1 MSYYAES
8 ISLQVKISFLKKI
21 THSKNIFLNLT
32 LLVRQ
37 LTKRIKNM
45 NEKLIYILLVVSI
58 IFSACKK
65 DEEVTI
71 ITTGNSALAQSQ
83 LIEAELGPIPT
94 FNCED
99 GVLIP
104 IYVNG
109 IEVFVDQPKYG
120 CDNPDLDGDCLP
132 GSRIGRIQGT
142 NQDGS
147 IRPEV
152 IWVFFCRRGDN
163 FAQMIGYNEIT
174 GKTAFLELNDG
185 YLPTNVYLQPNVYVP
200 TPNDPTYE
208 AAWKAPAEIASQ
220 NCNSCHT
227 SDPFI
232 HSRWIVGARLPSNTN
247 EAVLPEVATPHSKY
261 CVIGNEFSSWELKY
275 IDLPGNNCLACH
287 RLSNINAWN
296 FENNTDWNLYMPPSN
311 PGSMSIDYQ
320 AIKDYIQN
328 LGPFEID
335 ANGTNA
341 PSCD

>member
-1 MSYYAES
+1 M
-8 ISLQVKISFLKKI
+8 K
-21 THSKNIFLNLT
+21 
-32 LLVRQ
+32 
-37 LTKRIKNM
+37 
-45 NEKLIYILLVVSI
+45 KLIYILLVVSI
-58 IFSACKK
+58 IFAACKK
-65 DEEVTI
+65 EEEVTI
-71 ITTGNSALAQSQ
+71 ITTWNCVNGACIPGTGNGAYTSLSSCESNCILTQPGSALAQSQ

-152 IWVFFCRRGDN
+152 VWVFFCRRGDN

-261 CVIGNEFSSWELKY
+261 CVIGNEFSSWKLKY

>member
-1 MSYYAES
+1 MKKLLYT
-8 ISLQVKISFLKKI
+8 FLA
-21 THSKNIFLNLT
+21 
-32 LLVRQ
+32 
-37 LTKRIKNM
+37 
-45 NEKLIYILLVVSI
+45 VSI
-58 IFSACKK
+58 IFAACKK
-65 DEEVTI
+65 EEEVTI
-71 ITTGNSALAQSQ
+71 ITTWNCVNGACIPGTGNGAYTSLSSCESNCILTQPGSALAQSQ

-275 IDLPGNNCLACH
+275 IDLPENNCLACH